1 MTRKQLF
8 NVCFDGCVVNDS
20 ITITFS
26 NGDKIDFFQVYDDC
40 SDTANHIVLVE
51 VETDFRHLV
60 NLDYVVHIRSNA

>member
-1 MTRKQLF
+1 MKQF
-8 NVCFDGCVVNDS
+8 IKDCFDESDENDS

-40 SDTANHIVLVE
+40 FGTANHIVLVE